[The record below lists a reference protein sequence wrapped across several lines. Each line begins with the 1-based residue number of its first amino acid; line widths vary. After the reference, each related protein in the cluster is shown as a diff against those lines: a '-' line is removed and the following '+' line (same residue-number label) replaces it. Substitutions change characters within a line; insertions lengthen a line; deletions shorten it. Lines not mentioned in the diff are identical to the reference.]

1 MTTAQVK
8 KHSLHLLIFIFVGI
22 YSQTQIVRA
31 EPASLFGIVLVV
43 ESILNALIPVI
54 VGFEVLY
61 FFWTIGVAILHS
73 GSENGAT
80 EIRQKLVWG
89 VVAIF
94 VTVSVWGI
102 IQFFS
107 YVLGTPEGA
116 ICPPP
121 QIQRD
126 GVSTC
131 ID

>member
-1 MTTAQVK
+1 MTQAK
-8 KHSLHLLIFIFVGI
+8 KYPPHLLVLILVSICLPVQVAHAG
-22 YSQTQIVRA
+22 
-31 EPASLFGIVLVV
+31 PASLFGVVLVF

-54 VGFEVLY
+54 LGFEVLY
-61 FFWTIGVAILHS
+61 FFWTIGVGILHS
-73 GSENGAT
+73 GDADGVT
-80 EIRQKLVWG
+80 ETRQKLVWG

-107 YVLGTPEGA
+107 YVLGTPQGA
-116 ICPPP
+116 VCPPP

-126 GVSTC
+126 SVSTC